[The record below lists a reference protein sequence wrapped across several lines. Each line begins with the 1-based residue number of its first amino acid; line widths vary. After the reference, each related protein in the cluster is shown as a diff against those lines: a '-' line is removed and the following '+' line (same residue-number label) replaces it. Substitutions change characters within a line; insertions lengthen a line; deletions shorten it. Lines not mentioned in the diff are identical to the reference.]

1 MDRVRGECGVV
12 ATQARGAAMKQHFR
26 AVALKGGNGDRWIV
40 IDRDRKRRRGP
51 CSWQAAQKWI
61 EKQLLKQKGW
71 SG

>member
-1 MDRVRGECGVV
+1 
-12 ATQARGAAMKQHFR
+12 MKQHFR